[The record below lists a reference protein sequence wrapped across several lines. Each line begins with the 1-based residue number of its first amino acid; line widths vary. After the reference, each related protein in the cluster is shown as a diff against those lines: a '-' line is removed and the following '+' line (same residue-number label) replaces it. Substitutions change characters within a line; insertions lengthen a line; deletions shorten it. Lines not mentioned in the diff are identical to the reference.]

1 LTVPIEHRAL
11 RSATGADFRR
21 QPTYISRLEECMATL
36 VRRASDWLGG
46 RLRAL
51 VEWPCQSELATLR
64 KQWRE
69 VEAVLDAVDDQIVL
83 TDPSGRVRFANR
95 ALAAAVYD
103 LTGVDA
109 KDIVGK
115 LPSELGLPDEL
126 QRVINEQRVR
136 VNATRA
142 AVTAEVALT
151 LRNGLRWQEQ
161 KVSPVFHD
169 GRISAHVMVGRDI
182 DERKH
187 AQRRL
192 ELLSKV
198 STLVGNVDLAELLPA
213 ITRLAIPELADWSV
227 VDVCG
232 DGLMRRL
239 YVAQRDPDK
248 VAVAAALQR
257 FAPWPEHSTWRELIA
272 GRPLLLPDV
281 TDELLQANANDSEHL
296 ALLRQLRI
304 LSALAVPLR
313 VRDKTVAV
321 MTFATTVESGRRY
334 GADDLALA
342 EELARRATS
351 IIDRARLHQELQASE
366 ARFRI
371 ALAASRSTVF
381 EQDQEL
387 RYRWLHNFALD
398 GDFIGKGHADVFSSE
413 EAEQLTALK
422 QRVLDSGEQLR
433 TEVVLT
439 FNGDRRVL
447 REAID
452 PLRDDSGAIVGV
464 IGAATDITDEKRV
477 QEELERAVGFRE
489 KLMGILGHDLRN
501 PLSAVLA
508 GAGLLQRSQDLAPQA
523 RANVDRMVRAAR
535 RMAEMI
541 RTLLDFTQ
549 VRFHGSLPVSPAPTD
564 LAEVAQAIVDELRDA
579 APERTIDLAVRG
591 DARGEWDSARL
602 SEVLSNLVGN
612 ALAHGA
618 ASERV
623 TVAVDGSA
631 DQVWLRVHNGGA
643 PIAPEQQ
650 ATLFEPFRRGAAE
663 EGASRAPGLGLGL
676 YIVRQ
681 IVLAHGGAVTVEST
695 LACGTT
701 FIVRLPRGRRAAD
714 SLPAAV

>member
-1 LTVPIEHRAL
+1 
-11 RSATGADFRR
+11 
-21 QPTYISRLEECMATL
+21 MATL
-36 VRRASDWLGG
+36 VRRASDWLRG
-46 RLRAL
+46 RLRAF
-51 VEWPCQSELATLR
+51 VEWPCQTELATLR
-64 KQWRE
+64 EQWRE
-69 VEAVLDAVDDQIVL
+69 IEAVLDAVDDQIVL
-83 TDPSGRVRFANR
+83 TDPDGRVRFANR
-95 ALAAAVYD
+95 ALAAEVYE
-103 LTGVDA
+103 LTGLEA
-109 KDIVGK
+109 NEMVGK
-115 LPSELGLPDEL
+115 LPTELGLSDEL
-126 QRVINEQRVR
+126 QRIINEQHVS

-142 AVTAEVALT
+142 AVTTEVAVP
-151 LRNGLRWQEQ
+151 LRSGLRWQEQ

-169 GRISAHVMVGRDI
+169 GRMSAHVMVGRDI
-182 DERKH
+182 DERKR

-198 STLVGNVDLAELLPA
+198 STLVGSVDLAELLPA
-213 ITRLAIPELADWSV
+213 ITQLAIPELADWSV
-227 VDVCG
+227 VDDCG

-248 VAVAAALQR
+248 AAVAAALQR
-257 FAPWPEHSTWRELIA
+257 FAPWPERDSWRELLA

-281 TDELLQANANDSEHL
+281 TDELLQINAADSEHL
-296 ALLRQLRI
+296 ALLRQLGI

-342 EELARRATS
+342 EELARRAAS
-351 IIDRARLHQELQASE
+351 IVDRARLHRELQASE

-371 ALAASRSTVF
+371 ALAAGRATVF
-381 EQDQEL
+381 EQDEEL
-387 RYRWLHNFALD
+387 RYRWLHNFAVK
-398 GDFIGKGHADVFSSE
+398 GDYIGKGHADIFHRE

-422 QRVLDSGEQLR
+422 RHVLDTGEQLR

-439 FNGDRRVL
+439 VNGERRVF

-452 PLRDDSGAIVGV
+452 PLRDDCGAIVGV

-477 QEELERAVGFRE
+477 QQELERAVSFRE

-508 GAGLLQRSQDLAPQA
+508 GAGLLQRRQDLAPPA
-523 RANVDRMVRAAR
+523 RATVDRMVRAAQ

-564 LAEVAQAIVDELRDA
+564 LAEVAHAIVDELRGA
-579 APERTIDLAVRG
+579 APERTIDLIVHG
-591 DARGEWDSARL
+591 DARGQWDSARL

-612 ALAHGA
+612 ALTHGA

-623 TVAVDGSA
+623 IVAVDGSA
-631 DQVWLRVHNGGA
+631 GEVWLRVHNGGA
-643 PIAPEQQ
+643 PIAPELQ

-663 EGASRAPGLGLGL
+663 EGASAAPGLGLGL

-681 IVLAHGGAVTVEST
+681 IVLAHGGAVTVDST
-695 LACGTT
+695 PAEGTT
-701 FIVRLPRGRRAAD
+701 FIVRLPRAPSAAN
-714 SLPAAV
+714 SLPAALRSNENEVPL